1 MKHFC
6 IIPLTQYG
14 NGCTGFLLLE
24 LNFWEF
30 FLSFVLYLLLCIFLS
45 VVLNIST
52 FVNETSARISWRTSG
67 ERSDLQLYVA
77 IMNHRK
83 NVTPQSAL
91 SGFIVY
97 NTELFVNC
105 RLICSAFWKASSRAA
120 TKNYFDDQIICRLF
134 LRLSGYSTFWLIQI
148 NVQSLYNVQ
157 YFMYDIFI

>member
-1 MKHFC
+1 MMTLTMFHLDFC

-45 VVLNIST
+45 VVHNIST
-52 FVNETSARISWRTSG
+52 FVSDTSARISWRTSG
-67 ERSDLQLYVA
+67 ERSDLQLYVT

-97 NTELFVNC
+97 NIELCVKW
-105 RLICSAFWKASSRAA
+105 LICSAFWKALWLGL
-120 TKNYFDDQIICRLF
+120 Q
-134 LRLSGYSTFWLIQI
+134 LRTILMI
-148 NVQSLYNVQ
+148 N
-157 YFMYDIFI
+157 